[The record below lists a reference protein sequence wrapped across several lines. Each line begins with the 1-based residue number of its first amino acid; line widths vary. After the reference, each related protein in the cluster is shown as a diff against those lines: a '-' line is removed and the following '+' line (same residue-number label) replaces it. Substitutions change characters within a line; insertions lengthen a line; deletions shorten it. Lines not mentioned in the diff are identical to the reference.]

1 MGGDEQG
8 PVRPGLPRLR
18 LDELLEELQVR
29 IDEVRGTRDRLNGLL
44 EAVMSVGRELDLPQV
59 LRQIVEAAVVLVD
72 AEYGAL
78 GVIGDDRRLAQFLH
92 VGITDDR
99 RAQIGDLPS
108 GHGILGQLIRHP
120 EPLRL
125 SELSDHPASYGF
137 PAHHPPMH
145 SFLGVPIRVRD
156 DVFGNLYMTEKRGGI
171 DFDEED
177 EAVLSTL
184 AVAAGIAVEN
194 ARLFEEVRLRER
206 WLAASSDF
214 TSALLS
220 GSAETEVLEGMLER
234 ARNITGADI
243 GVFYLVGPSGELRG
257 SLALGEGA
265 EAHRGIVLPSSEGTL
280 AAAALGEQD
289 GLITVADAGADDRI
303 TVMPERWK
311 GFGPAVAV
319 TFGTKEK
326 LSGVLILARR
336 RGRQAFARAEI
347 AALPGF
353 AGQAA
358 VALELADR
366 RRDAEQV
373 SMLEDHDRIARDLHD
388 LAIQRLFATG
398 MTLQSARRFVEHP
411 EASERLARAIDD
423 LDATIKIIRS
433 TIFGLRE
440 HETFGVPPKLRL
452 RAVQAVEEAARVLGF
467 APALRM
473 EGLID
478 TDVPAETADEALAVI
493 GEALT
498 NVARHAKACRAEVSL
513 SAVEGVLT
521 VLVTDDGVGMAEGGR
536 RSGLR
541 NLAERAERLGGE
553 LSVSAHGPTGQG
565 VKLEWRVPLDGGGL
579 PSSG

>member
-1 MGGDEQG
+1 MGGDEQAA
-8 PVRPGLPRLR
+8 VRPGLPRLR

-44 EAVMSVGRELDLPQV
+44 EAVLSVGRELDLPQV
-59 LRQIVEAAVVLVD
+59 LRGIVEAAVVLVD

-78 GVIGDDRRLAQFLH
+78 GVIGDDQKLAQFLP
-92 VGITDDR
+92 VGISGEL
-99 RAQIGDLPS
+99 RAEIGDLPS
-108 GHGILGQLIRHP
+108 GHGILGELIRHP
-120 EPLRL
+120 ETLRL

-145 SFLGVPIRVRD
+145 TFLGVPIRVRE

-184 AVAAGIAVEN
+184 AVAAGIAIEN
-194 ARLFEEVRLRER
+194 ARLYEEVRLRER

-220 GSAETEVLEGMLER
+220 GLAETEVLEGMLER
-234 ARNITGADI
+234 ARDITGADI
-243 GVFYLVGPSGELRG
+243 GVFYLVGQGGELRG

-265 EAHRGIVLPSSEGTL
+265 EAHRGIVLPSSAGTL
-280 AAAALGEQD
+280 AAAALGEED
-289 GLITVADAGADDRI
+289 GLITVADVGSDDRI
-303 TVMPERWK
+303 TVQPERWK
-311 GFGPAVAV
+311 GLGPAVAV
-319 TFGTKEK
+319 TVGTKEK

-336 RGRQAFARAEI
+336 HGRPPFARTEI

-358 VALELADR
+358 LALELADR
-366 RRDAEQV
+366 RRDAEQM

-398 MTLQSARRFVEHP
+398 MTLQSAQRFVEHP

-440 HETFGVPPKLRL
+440 HEVPGVTPKLRL
-452 RAVQAVEEAARVLGF
+452 RASQAVEEAARTLGF
-467 APALRM
+467 TPALRM

-478 TDVPAETADEALAVI
+478 TDVPSPTADAALAVI

-498 NVARHAKACRAEVSL
+498 NVARHANAGRAEVSL

-521 VLVTDDGVGMAEGGR
+521 VLVTDDGVGLVEGGR

-541 NLAERAERLGGE
+541 NLAERAECLGGE
-553 LSVSAHGPTGQG
+553 LSVSAPGPTGRG
-565 VKLEWRVPLDGGGL
+565 TKLEWRVPLDGDGFP
-579 PSSG
+579 PSG

>member
-1 MGGDEQG
+1 MGGDEQD

-18 LDELLEELQVR
+18 LDELLEELQIR

-59 LRQIVEAAVVLVD
+59 LKRIVEAAVVLVD

-78 GVIGDDRRLAQFLH
+78 GVIGDDRRLAQFLP
-92 VGITDDR
+92 VGISDDR
-99 RAQIGDLPS
+99 RAEIGDLPS

-145 SFLGVPIRVRD
+145 SFLGVPIRVRE
-156 DVFGNLYMTEKRGGI
+156 DVFGNLYMTEKRGGM

-234 ARNITGADI
+234 ARGITGADI

-289 GLITVADAGADDRI
+289 GLITVADAGSDDRI
-303 TVMPERWK
+303 TVQPERWA

-336 RGRQAFARAEI
+336 RGRPAFARAEI

-366 RRDAEQV
+366 RRDAEQM

-440 HETFGVPPKLRL
+440 HETPGVPPKLRL

-498 NVARHAKACRAEVSL
+498 NVARHAKACRAEVSI

-541 NLAERAERLGGE
+541 NLAERAARLGGE
-553 LSVSAHGPTGQG
+553 LSVSAQEPTGQG
-565 VKLEWRVPLDGGGL
+565 VKLEWRVPLDGGGFP
-579 PSSG
+579 PSG